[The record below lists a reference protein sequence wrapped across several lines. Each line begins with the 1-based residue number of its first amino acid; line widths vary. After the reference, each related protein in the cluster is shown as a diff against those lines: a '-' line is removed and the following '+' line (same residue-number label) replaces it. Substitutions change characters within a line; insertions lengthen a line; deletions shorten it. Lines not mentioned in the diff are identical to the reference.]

1 MTTSRSSNY
10 HAPSSISISS
20 RTTESPTLSN
30 NHNSESD
37 TVLVAKKLSSI
48 SLVEREERQQ
58 SLERLEFLKTVGTG
72 SYGHVLIVRDRE
84 TSNYYALK
92 IFSIT
97 HVVQSRQTEHVKSEK
112 EILSAIKHPF
122 IVRLY
127 WTHHSDQFLYML
139 FDYMPGGELFSY
151 MRRKGIF
158 DIKTSLFYIC
168 EIILAFEYLH
178 SLQIIYRDLKPENIL
193 LDAEG
198 HVKLVDFGF
207 AKKILNKTFTTCGTP
222 DYLSPELFKNT
233 GHNKSTDWWSLG
245 ILLFEMLTG
254 GTPFNPNQNESEIPS
269 RVLAGRIAWPR
280 TIDETTKAF
289 IKKLLTQNPDK
300 RLGAGRN
307 GSREVKE
314 QPIFVS
320 IKWDDV
326 YARKLKPPI
335 VPSVKHPGDTSC
347 FDQYPE
353 DWKSA
358 AFASDKELDLFV
370 DF

>member
-1 MTTSRSSNY
+1 M
-10 HAPSSISISS
+10 
-20 RTTESPTLSN
+20 LLM
-30 NHNSESD
+30 
-37 TVLVAKKLSSI
+37 V
-48 SLVEREERQQ
+48 
-58 SLERLEFLKTVGTG
+58 
-72 SYGHVLIVRDRE
+72 
-84 TSNYYALK
+84 
-92 IFSIT
+92 
-97 HVVQSRQTEHVKSEK
+97 TEHVKSEK